1 MTNERDRVP
10 CAREI
15 AGDQFPHRDEASV
28 TEAASDNIGIDSR
41 SGRVR
46 RAAFARR

>member
-15 AGDQFPHRDEASV
+15 AGDQFPHRDQFPLAGSFKTAEANPS
-28 TEAASDNIGIDSR
+28 
-41 SGRVR
+41 
-46 RAAFARR
+46 